1 MKRERTGGERGA
13 GRSRRG
19 SDALFFRRCFRRVGF
34 FRVVFTAFVDR
45 GVVEEVAAEEVVSL
59 LVVLFERFVVEDA
72 RAEFERF
79 VGVGRVGVFIRVVC
93 VVRFFRR
100 TNGDRRRERVG
111 VGSVGGSFGVFAV
124 DFDFG
129 RVRVGS
135 GSGGGR
141 VRVDADGGAGFGR
154 GVFRVRFLRGV
165 GFRLQFF
172 QFFGGER
179 FSGVDQEVAGP
190 PERKPPA

>member
-1 MKRERTGGERGA
+1 M
-13 GRSRRG
+13 
-19 SDALFFRRCFRRVGF
+19 
-34 FRVVFTAFVDR
+34 
-45 GVVEEVAAEEVVSL
+45 
-59 LVVLFERFVVEDA
+59 VVLFERFVVEDA

-111 VGSVGGSFGVFAV
+111 GVGFGRVFGVFGSVGGRFGVFAV
-124 DFDFG
+124 FGGVDFEFG
-129 RVRVGS
+129 RVRVGA
-135 GSGGGR
+135 GSDGGS

-154 GVFRVRFLRGV
+154 GVRVGGVFRVRLLRGV